1 MDNREV
7 EDIFNIEPQT
17 DESNVPVYEPLVQEE
32 VPTYEEIQPVEP
44 VQEEVP
50 TYEEVQPVEPVQ
62 EGVPT
67 YEEVQPVEP
76 VQEEVPTYEE
86 VQPVEPVQE
95 EVPTYEEVQ
104 PVEPVQ
110 EEVPTYE
117 EAQPVE
123 PVQEEVPTY
132 EEVQPVEPVQ
142 EEVPTYEEVQPV
154 QGTLTTSNINEN
166 PNAKISFG
174 IKDDEEVNEYP
185 RVPDWFKPRG
195 YQIDAINSW
204 TTNDFKGLLSMATGT
219 GKTLKIGRAHV

>member
-32 VPTYEEIQPVEP
+32 VPTYEEI
-44 VQEEVP
+44 
-50 TYEEVQPVEPVQ
+50 
-62 EGVPT
+62 
-67 YEEVQPVEP
+67 
-76 VQEEVPTYEE
+76 
-86 VQPVEPVQE
+86 QPVEPVQE

-174 IKDDEEVNEYP
+174 IKDDEEVNE
-185 RVPDWFKPRG
+185 FK
-195 YQIDAINSW
+195 ITTEDINNIQKS
-204 TTNDFKGLLSMATGT
+204 
-219 GKTLKIGRAHV
+219 LKENNSLKFVLFIGIIIFIVIMILPMLNTI